1 MPPVRSNFP
10 NGATCYYNVASE
22 GFPAL
27 GRNSLRGPRYT
38 VIDLSLE
45 KSFALPP
52 MPFVGENSRIDL
64 RFNPS
69 KASNKLNL
77 APFVF
82 GSTSTTVSYFNNN
95 GVPVSN
101 PLFGTAQGGLQGR
114 VLELQANYSF

>member
-1 MPPVRSNFP
+1 MPSAGV
-10 NGATCYYNVASE
+10 
-22 GFPAL
+22 PAI
-27 GRNSLRGPRYT
+27 GRNSFRGPWDT
-38 VIDLSLE
+38 DIDLSLV

-64 RFNPS
+64 RLNLYNAF
-69 KASNKLNL
+69 NKLNL

-114 VLELQANYSF
+114 VLELQATYSF